1 MLRFV
6 ALVRRC
12 CIISP
17 SPGGLYDGRMSKEH
31 YVFRYRVRNWPEYN
45 RALVARGSLT
55 FWFDEASIAVWRQT
69 KRTEGS
75 GRPRLYSDTAIQCA
89 LVLRC
94 VFHLSLRA
102 TQGLLA
108 SLVELM
114 ALDLPVPDYSTVS
127 RRQRSLDPSLSVSS
141 GDRPRH
147 VVVDATGLRVYGAG
161 EWHVRKHRRGR
172 RRAWRKLHLGVDE
185 TTKEIVAADLTPSN
199 VHDSRMFAQLL
210 DQVAGSIGQVSGD
223 RAYDTRACYESALE
237 RDAIVTI
244 PPRRNARVRTSV
256 GVNDWRTRRNATLGK
271 IGDLGR
277 YEWRASSDCTRQSLA
292 ENAVSR
298 FKGLL
303 GPGLSARRL
312 DNQRVEAIVKCAVL
326 NRMTS
331 LGMPDSVRI

>member
-1 MLRFV
+1 
-6 ALVRRC
+6 
-12 CIISP
+12 
-17 SPGGLYDGRMSKEH
+17 MSKEH

-55 FWFDEASIAVWRQT
+55 FWFDEESIAVWRQT

-94 VFHLSLRA
+94 VFVSACALPRACSLPW
-102 TQGLLA
+102 
-108 SLVELM
+108 SSSWPSN
-114 ALDLPVPDYSTVS
+114 LPVPDYSTVS
-127 RRQRSLDPSLSVSS
+127 RRQGSLDPSLSVSS

-147 VVVDATGLRVYGAG
+147 VVIDTTGLRVYGAG
-161 EWHVRKHRRGR
+161 GWHVRKHRRGR

-185 TTKEIVAADLTPSN
+185 TTKEIVAVDMTPSN
-199 VHDSRMFAQLL
+199 VHDSQMFAQLL
-210 DQVAGSIGQVSGD
+210 DQVAGSICQVSGD

-244 PPRRNARVRTSV
+244 PPRRNARVRASV

-271 IGDLGR
+271 IRDFGR
-277 YEWRASSDCTRQSLA
+277 YEWRASSGCTRQSLA